1 MEREVSDEPIAE
13 EPNMRIKIRGGT
25 VKHGDGPLCHTC
37 RYATIV
43 RGAGLRD
50 EIIECAQLSCDNHR
64 ITFPVTFCSK
74 YVGAQHPSLREMEE
88 MAWVLR
94 TDTKK
99 NSIGFVRASDLA
111 PKHRFVLAEDDD
123 F

>member
-1 MEREVSDEPIAE
+1 
-13 EPNMRIKIRGGT
+13 MRIKIRGGT
-25 VKHGDGPLCHTC
+25 VKHREEPLCHTC

-50 EIIECAQLSCDNHR
+50 EIIECAQLSTDGHR
-64 ITFPVTFCSK
+64 ITFPVTFCTK
-74 YVGAQHPSLREMEE
+74 YISTQHPSVREMEE

-94 TDTKK
+94 SDTK
-99 NSIGFVRASDLA
+99 NNTIGFVRASDLA
-111 PKHRFVLAEDDD
+111 PKHRFVLAEDD